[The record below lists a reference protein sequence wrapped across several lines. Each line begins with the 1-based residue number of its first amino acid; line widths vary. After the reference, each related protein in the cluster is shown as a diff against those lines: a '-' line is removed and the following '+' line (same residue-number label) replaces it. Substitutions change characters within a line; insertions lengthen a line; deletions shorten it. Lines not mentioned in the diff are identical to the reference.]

1 MFSQLAALA
10 TSFVGGRNAER
21 NSKAAAEAA
30 VDHQREF
37 AQHGVR
43 WRVEDAKAAGVHP
56 LFALG
61 AQTPSFSP
69 VQQSFDTGSG
79 VADHLSRLGQD
90 ISRSVDAT
98 RTKGER
104 VDARMTA
111 LALQRGELE
120 NELLRSQIARLN
132 QASNPPMPSAVEP
145 KPFDPVM
152 THPDAPH
159 AEPSP
164 VTDLGYT
171 TTAEDGRAP
180 VMSDE
185 AKQRTE
191 DDFVAELMWHLRNT
205 VVPNVPILGRNA
217 LESRRPRDDP
227 GPGMTWVWSRATQQ
241 WLKRPRR
248 SGSVHMPMPR
258 MGETIERR

>member
-1 MFSQLAALA
+1 MSDLAALA
-10 TSFVGGRNAER
+10 TSFFGARNAARE
-21 NSKAAAEAA
+21 SKKAAEAA

-90 ISRSVDAT
+90 ISRPVDAT

-132 QASNPPMPSAVEP
+132 QASNPPMPSTVDP
-145 KPFDPVM
+145 QPFEPVM

-159 AEPSP
+159 AEPSG
-164 VTDLGYT
+164 VTEIGYGN
-171 TTAEDGRAP
+171 TADGGLAP
-180 VMSDE
+180 VMSE
-185 AKQRTE
+185 EMNQRSE
-191 DDFVAELMWHLRNT
+191 DDLVAKAMWHLRNT
-205 VVPNVPILGRNA
+205 VIPNVPVFGRNS
-217 LESRRPRDDP
+217 LEARRPRSDP

-241 WLKRPRR
+241 WLRRPRK
-248 SGSVHMPMPR
+248 SGSVHMPMPG